1 MTNASRHRLVTEDPL
16 DHQRRWSDL
25 DPRRLNFGI
34 LAGQCVPVLALNVVA
49 VIMGGHPDGLQNWV
63 SFLIMSAAGLSWSL
77 LAGRLY
83 LRMFARRRGL
93 VSRGECVL
101 LLAGITVLMPDVCW
115 FVIFATYVPLFV
127 DTQFSLF
134 ARMYFPI
141 FAIELIVLGFLL
153 APLGALGGWIF
164 WRIGVEP
171 APTAEAGR

>member
-1 MTNASRHRLVTEDPL
+1 MTNVSGDRLVTKDPL

-25 DPRRLNFGI
+25 DPGRLNFGI
-34 LAGQCVPVLALNVVA
+34 LAGQCVPVLALNVLV
-49 VIMGGHPDGLQNWV
+49 VILGGHPAAGQNWV
-63 SFLIMSAAGLSWSL
+63 SILIMSAAGFLWSL

-83 LRMFARRRGL
+83 LGMFARRRGL
-93 VSRGECVL
+93 VSRRECVL

-115 FVIFATYVPLFV
+115 FVIFATYVPLFA
-127 DTQFSLF
+127 DTQFSVF

-141 FAIELIVLGFLL
+141 FAIELIGFGLLL

-171 APTAEAGR
+171 ARRTEAGR